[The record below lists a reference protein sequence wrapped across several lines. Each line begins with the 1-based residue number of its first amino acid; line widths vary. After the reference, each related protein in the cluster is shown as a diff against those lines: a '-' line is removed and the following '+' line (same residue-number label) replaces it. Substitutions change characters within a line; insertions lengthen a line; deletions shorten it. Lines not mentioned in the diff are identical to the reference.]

1 MDGNFLKGNFWGKE
15 VLVKLMSWIFV
26 EDGLGGVDIFWKV
39 VKGEEFDGML
49 RVIK

>member
-15 VLVKLMSWIFV
+15 VLAKLTSWILA
-26 EDGLGGVDIFWKV
+26 EDGPGGADIPWKV
-39 VKGEEFDGML
+39 VKGEEPDGMS